1 MYKSNINIVSNIYI
15 RNPRSFV
22 DGFDDL
28 QRDPE
33 FVAHVSGQNA
43 LKIIKNKY
51 SGTLSSVRLSPV
63 QEKELQESSS
73 CIHAPK
79 GEKSFGKVLKN
90 GEYFYECRCEAKDCF
105 ICTPKKINRSEIT
118 VTEED
123 DDGVVELEWL
133 GIKGNTDV
141 FAEPDF
147 ESNSNEEFVPD
158 EAVIRIEDIVTDR
171 AEYVEI
177 DEIQAIDAIIETDL
191 NSHIL
196 VNAGPGTGKTYT
208 AIQRLLYI
216 LKNTSPENCDAILV
230 LCYTRAAVA
239 EIKMRIQEGI
249 KAGIIPYEAN
259 QVNICTFD
267 SIATN
272 YLITIGVSLDELS
285 KLDYNQRI
293 CLFNEKINSEDF
305 EDFVYCIVDEL
316 QDLVN
321 DRALMMLNILN
332 ALCCGY
338 LLLGDKC
345 QAIYDYDCTGE
356 RSINS
361 TEFYKCLGE
370 ILPDDTKKYELTGNK
385 RQSQFLN
392 EQTTEL
398 RSSLLNFDPGNITAV
413 FRKML
418 LDLPAIV
425 SAEKFSKNNISEEE
439 TTAILCRNN
448 GEAEYMSTLLHSK
461 KIPHTLVRNIGQDM
475 SLNRCIADVLWDYAD
490 KIMSKDEFT
499 KRLFVRCNFTE
510 KQADGFYNS
519 LTEFLSEI
527 TSGYAYD
534 YIDREK
540 LAEILCQKIDFP
552 ETIRNEN
559 NNHLIVSTIHK
570 AKGREFD
577 KVYLLGYD
585 YNPDYKKD
593 ESDTEEERILYVA
606 ETRPKKELEIL
617 KKGKKYD
624 WYFLKSN
631 CNRWIRTIKVPYKNP
646 FCAGFATGLLNDIDY
661 SSFVSG
667 NLIEAVTRQEY
678 IANNVK
684 AEDEIYLKLNSGDR
698 YYIIHN
704 DIVIGEMTR
713 EYSDNLREKFG
724 GRRFISNRLPDK
736 ISNLYI
742 TNVITYVSNKNYENI
757 PQIFRNNRFWLGVE
771 ISGFGRTEWTEI

>member
-43 LKIIKNKY
+43 LEVIKHKY

-79 GEKSFGKVLKN
+79 GEKSFGKVFKN

-123 DDGVVELEWL
+123 DDGVVEFEWL

-147 ESNSNEEFVPD
+147 ESDSNEEFVPD

-171 AEYVEI
+171 AAYVEI

-196 VNAGPGTGKTYT
+196 VNAGPGSGKTYT

-239 EIKMRIQEGI
+239 EIKKRIQEGI
-249 KAGIIPYEAN
+249 KAGIIPNEAN

-285 KLDYNQRI
+285 KRDYNQRI

-321 DRALMMLNILN
+321 DRALMMLNILK

-345 QAIYDYDCTGE
+345 QAVYDYDCTGE
-356 RSINS
+356 QSINS
-361 TEFYKCLGE
+361 TEFYRRLGE

-385 RQSQFLN
+385 RQSQLLN
-392 EQTTEL
+392 EKTNEL
-398 RSSLLNFDPGNITAV
+398 RSSLLDFNPSNITAV
-413 FRKML
+413 FR
-418 LDLPAIV
+418 
-425 SAEKFSKNNISEEE
+425 E
-439 TTAILCRNN
+439 T
-448 GEAEYMSTLLHSK
+448 
-461 KIPHTLVRNIGQDM
+461 
-475 SLNRCIADVLWDYAD
+475 
-490 KIMSKDEFT
+490 
-499 KRLFVRCNFTE
+499 
-510 KQADGFYNS
+510 
-519 LTEFLSEI
+519 
-527 TSGYAYD
+527 
-534 YIDREK
+534 
-540 LAEILCQKIDFP
+540 
-552 ETIRNEN
+552 
-559 NNHLIVSTIHK
+559 LIK
-570 AKGREFD
+570 
-577 KVYLLGYD
+577 
-585 YNPDYKKD
+585 
-593 ESDTEEERILYVA
+593 
-606 ETRPKKELEIL
+606 
-617 KKGKKYD
+617 
-624 WYFLKSN
+624 
-631 CNRWIRTIKVPYKNP
+631 
-646 FCAGFATGLLNDIDY
+646 
-661 SSFVSG
+661 
-667 NLIEAVTRQEY
+667 
-678 IANNVK
+678 
-684 AEDEIYLKLNSGDR
+684 
-698 YYIIHN
+698 
-704 DIVIGEMTR
+704 
-713 EYSDNLREKFG
+713 
-724 GRRFISNRLPDK
+724 
-736 ISNLYI
+736 
-742 TNVITYVSNKNYENI
+742 
-757 PQIFRNNRFWLGVE
+757 
-771 ISGFGRTEWTEI
+771 